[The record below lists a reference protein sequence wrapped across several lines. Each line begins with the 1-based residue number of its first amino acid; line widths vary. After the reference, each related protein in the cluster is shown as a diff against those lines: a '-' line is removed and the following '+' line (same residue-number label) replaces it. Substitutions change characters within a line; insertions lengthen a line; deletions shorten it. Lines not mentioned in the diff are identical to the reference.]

1 MWILLIIN
9 AVFDL
14 VSLGGIAV
22 VMDTALNPTNIQ
34 KKWYLQYI
42 SNYLGITDAVTFL
55 LVLTVILLLVV
66 LIKNGVSI
74 IIFYIQARFSFNIS
88 KRLSQ
93 KMFQYYYNQGHLF
106 ISGQDSGKKN
116 YDLLTIPYYFAS
128 NYLVE
133 TLVMSTEIVVL
144 LFIFIGLLMYNP
156 IAVLFLIV
164 FIIPI
169 FGLVYLKTKNKTKRI
184 GDERNILHPQATT
197 TILDS
202 MQAYN
207 DVQLGNKE
215 KYFFSNFTNIIE
227 KINHLD
233 SLQVGIYSKIHQR
246 LNDIVLGLGL
256 LIIFTFAYVFK
267 ENINQILA
275 LLSVFGVVA
284 YRVLPGI
291 NRIMGSAL
299 AIKNVSYLITELK
312 PLANHPLKE
321 YADIQTLAF
330 ENEIKF
336 KNIGFTYPD
345 NPSEVLQDVSFQIKK
360 GETIGFIGSSGS
372 GKTTLLHVFLR
383 FLHETKGSV
392 YIDGIKLDLSNN
404 ASFQKAIG
412 YVQQNVYIRN
422 GTLRENIAF
431 GLEPS
436 EIDESNLDK
445 AIQDAMLAEFVAQH
459 PERLNMML
467 GENGVKLSGGQRQR
481 VGIARALYK
490 DAQILL
496 FDEATSALD
505 HETEK
510 AIVTTINHLAKMD
523 KTIVIVTHRVT
534 TLEMCDRIY
543 ELKNGTIACTYQYN
557 EILKKAIQPISE

>member
-1 MWILLIIN
+1 
-9 AVFDL
+9 
-14 VSLGGIAV
+14 
-22 VMDTALNPTNIQ
+22 
-34 KKWYLQYI
+34 
-42 SNYLGITDAVTFL
+42 
-55 LVLTVILLLVV
+55 
-66 LIKNGVSI
+66 
-74 IIFYIQARFSFNIS
+74 
-88 KRLSQ
+88 
-93 KMFQYYYNQGHLF
+93 
-106 ISGQDSGKKN
+106 
-116 YDLLTIPYYFAS
+116 
-128 NYLVE
+128 
-133 TLVMSTEIVVL
+133 
-144 LFIFIGLLMYNP
+144 
-156 IAVLFLIV
+156 
-164 FIIPI
+164 
-169 FGLVYLKTKNKTKRI
+169 
-184 GDERNILHPQATT
+184 
-197 TILDS
+197 
-202 MQAYN
+202 
-207 DVQLGNKE
+207 
-215 KYFFSNFTNIIE
+215 
-227 KINHLD
+227 
-233 SLQVGIYSKIHQR
+233 
-246 LNDIVLGLGL
+246 
-256 LIIFTFAYVFK
+256 
-267 ENINQILA
+267 
-275 LLSVFGVVA
+275 
-284 YRVLPGI
+284 
-291 NRIMGSAL
+291 MGSAL

-436 EIDESNLDK
+436 EIDESNLHK
-445 AIQDAMLAEFVAQH
+445 AIQDAMLAEFVHQH
-459 PERLNMML
+459 PERLDMML